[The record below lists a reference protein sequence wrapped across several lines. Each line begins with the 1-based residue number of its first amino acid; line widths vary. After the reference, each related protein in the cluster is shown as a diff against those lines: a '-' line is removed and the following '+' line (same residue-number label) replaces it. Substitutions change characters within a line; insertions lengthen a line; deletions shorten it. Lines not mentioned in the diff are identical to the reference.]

1 MAGTILNQ
9 AVIMLLLIIVGMV
22 CYKIGLI
29 SENGSKELSKLVL
42 TVVNPMVIL
51 MAYQT
56 DFNKELL
63 SGLLL
68 TFVLSAAS
76 FVFAIAV
83 SYLVIRD
90 KKGRETDIERFSSIY
105 SNCAF
110 MGIPLINALMGYEGV
125 FYLTA
130 FITIFN
136 ILVWTHGVIQI
147 SGVKSLKS
155 ITKAVMSPSIFAVV
169 IGLILFLTKIRFP
182 VLIAEALDFISSM
195 NTPLAMLV
203 AGATIAQTN
212 MLMALKKPRIYIVS
226 AMRLLVIPLIIAVI
240 FRLIPLNT
248 FAETAVLVAMAA
260 PSAAICTLQCLNYG
274 KNSLYASEIFAVTTL
289 LSVAT
294 MPLIVYIYQMKI

>member
-22 CYKIGLI
+22 CYKTGLI

-76 FVFAIAV
+76 FVLAMAV
-83 SYLVIRD
+83 SYLFIRNR
-90 KKGRETDIERFSSIY
+90 KGRETDIERFSSIY

-155 ITKAVMSPSIFAVV
+155 ITKAVMSPSIFAVL
-169 IGLILFLTKIRFP
+169 IGIILFVTKIRFP
-182 VLIAEALDFISSM
+182 ALIAEALDFISSM

-212 MLMALKKPRIYIVS
+212 MLIALKKPRIYIVS

-248 FAETAVLVAMAA
+248 SAETAVLVAMAA

-289 LSVAT
+289 FSAAT